1 MFSIFK
7 SVALPVGVAVTATL
21 ALSGPA
27 AAQDFPARAIEYIIP
42 FNPGG
47 ESDITARMQEPLLE
61 EMLGVDVNV
70 RHQPGG
76 GGAVAWSEFQ
86 GNAENDGHEII
97 GINLPHIVG
106 QPIRRS
112 DAGYETQGFDIITW
126 FHFTP
131 HVLIVPASSPFETLE
146 DLVAF
151 AKENPQAVT
160 MGGSGTFSGNHL
172 ETLRFEELADV
183 NITYIP
189 FTGTGPL
196 PAAIL
201 GGHVGSV
208 MSNSTLG
215 VQMGDD
221 VRVLAVAA
229 QERLDVLPDVPTF
242 TELGYDI
249 VGGTFRGVAAPKGTP
264 ADRIEMLA
272 DKFTEINKTMAERQ
286 VPMGFQMTDIRGDD
300 AIALL
305 DRLKTQYGPYLEA
318 N

>member
-1 MFSIFK
+1 MIALFRGVTLPMGIALTAVIGL
-7 SVALPVGVAVTATL
+7 SVPTL
-21 ALSGPA
+21 A
-27 AAQDFPARAIEYIIP
+27 QEFPSRAVEYIIP

-47 ESDITARMQEPLLE
+47 ESDITARMQEPILE

-86 GNAENDGHEII
+86 ANAEGDGHEII

-106 QPIRRS
+106 QPIQRA
-112 DAGYETQGFDIITW
+112 DAGYETEGFEIITW

-131 HVLIVPASSPFETLE
+131 HVLLVPASSPYETLD
-146 DLVAF
+146 DLIGF
-151 AKENPQAVT
+151 ARENPQALT

-172 ETLRFEELADV
+172 ETLRFEELAGVD
-183 NITYIP
+183 ITYIP

-229 QERLDVLPDVPTF
+229 EERLDVLPEVPTF
-242 TELGYDI
+242 KELGYDV

-264 ADRIEMLA
+264 ADRITMLA
-272 DKFTEINKTMAERQ
+272 DKFTEINVTMAERQ
-286 VPMGFQMTDIRGDD
+286 VPMGFQMTDIRGED

-305 DRLKTQYGPYLEA
+305 DRLKTQYGPYLES

>member
-1 MFSIFK
+1 MFALVRT
-7 SVALPVGVAVTATL
+7 VALPMGMAFSAAFGMVA
-21 ALSGPA
+21 PA
-27 AAQDFPARAIEYIIP
+27 AAQDFPTRALEYIIP

-47 ESDITARMQEPLLE
+47 ESDVTARLQEPLLKE
-61 EMLGVDVNV
+61 ELGVDVNV

-86 GNAENDGHEII
+86 SNAEPDGHEII

-106 QPIRRS
+106 QPIQRA
-112 DAGYETQGFDIITW
+112 DAGYATEDFEIITW

-131 HVLIVPASSPFETLE
+131 HVLVVPASSPFQTLE
-146 DLVAF
+146 ELVAY
-151 AKENPQAVT
+151 AEENPQAVT

-172 ETLRFEELADV
+172 ETLRFEELAEVDV
-183 NITYIP
+183 TYIP

-201 GGHVGSV
+201 GGHVGSL

-215 VQMGDD
+215 VQLGDQ

-229 QERLDVLPDVPTF
+229 DERLEVLPDAPTF
-242 TELGYDI
+242 KEQGYDI
-249 VGGTFRGVAAPKGTP
+249 VGGTYRGVAAPKGTP
-264 ADRIEMLA
+264 ADRVTMLA
-272 DKFTEINKTMAERQ
+272 DLFTEINDTLGERQ
-286 VPMGFQMTDIRGDD
+286 IPMGFQMTDIRGDD

-305 DRLKTQYGPYLEA
+305 DRLKTQYGPYLEG

>member
-1 MFSIFK
+1 MLSLFRQ
-7 SVALPVGVAVTATL
+7 VALPMGVAVTATL
-21 ALSGPA
+21 GFSAPA
-27 AAQDFPARAIEYIIP
+27 VAQDFPSRAVEYIIP

-112 DAGYETQGFDIITW
+112 DAGYETLGFDIITW

-131 HVLIVPASSPFETLE
+131 HVLIVPASSPFETLD
-146 DLVAF
+146 DLIAF

-172 ETLRFEELADV
+172 ETLRFEELAEV

-229 QERLDVLPDVPTF
+229 EERLDVLPDVPTF

-272 DKFTEINKTMAERQ
+272 DKFTEINVTMAERQ

-305 DRLKTQYGPYLEA
+305 DRLKTQYGPYLE

>member
-1 MFSIFK
+1 
-7 SVALPVGVAVTATL
+7 
-21 ALSGPA
+21 
-27 AAQDFPARAIEYIIP
+27 
-42 FNPGG
+42 
-47 ESDITARMQEPLLE
+47 
-61 EMLGVDVNV
+61 V

-86 GNAENDGHEII
+86 GNAEPDGHEII

-106 QPIRRS
+106 QPIQRA
-112 DAGYETQGFDIITW
+112 DAGYATEDFDIITW

-131 HVLIVPASSPFETLE
+131 HVLIVPASSPFQTLD

-172 ETLRFEELADV
+172 ETLRFEELAEVDV
-183 NITYIP
+183 TYIP

-229 QERLDVLPDVPTF
+229 EERLEVLPDVPTF

-264 ADRIEMLA
+264 ADRITMLA
-272 DKFTEINKTMAERQ
+272 DIFTEINKTMAERQ
-286 VPMGFQMTDIRGDD
+286 VPMGFQMTDIRGEE

-305 DRLKTQYGPYLEA
+305 DRLKTQYGPYLA
-318 N
+318 GN

>member
-1 MFSIFK
+1 MFELMRN
-7 SVALPVGVAVTATL
+7 VALPMGM
-21 ALSGPA
+21 A
-27 AAQDFPARAIEYIIP
+27 AAATIVMATPVAAQEFPARAIEYIIP

-47 ESDITARMQEPLLE
+47 ESDITARLQEPLLK

-86 GNAENDGHEII
+86 GNAEADGHEII

-106 QPIRRS
+106 QPIQRA
-112 DAGYETQGFDIITW
+112 DAGYATEDFDIITW

-131 HVLIVPASSPFETLE
+131 HVLIVPASSPFQTLE

-172 ETLRFEELADV
+172 ETLRFEELAEVDV
-183 NITYIP
+183 TYIP

-215 VQMGDD
+215 VQMGDE

-229 QERLDVLPDVPTF
+229 DERLEVLPDVPTF
-242 TELGYDI
+242 KEQGYDI

-264 ADRIEMLA
+264 ADRITMLA
-272 DKFTEINKTMAERQ
+272 DMFTEINDALAERQ
-286 VPMGFQMTDIRGDD
+286 VPMGFQMTDIRGED
-300 AIALL
+300 ATALL
-305 DRLKTQYGPYLEA
+305 DRLKTQYGPYLEG